1 METGVEPFVAANAW
15 LAADRAVATTRSQ
28 DIACRDKK
36 MPWLSNYRWITY
48 QNFGLTNFAVRA
60 SVRCFIRLRFPQ
72 TSNTRREFWSDTA
85 AICFTS
91 PLFLVLNMDFS
102 ARRRTT

>member
-1 METGVEPFVAANAW
+1 MSNAW
-15 LAADRAVATTRSQ
+15 RLAADTAAATTRSQ
-28 DIACRDKK
+28 DIACRDKTA
-36 MPWLSNYRWITY
+36 PCPSNCRLITY
-48 QNFGLTNFAVRA
+48 QNFGLTSFAARA

-72 TSNTRREFWSDTA
+72 TLNTPREFWSDTA